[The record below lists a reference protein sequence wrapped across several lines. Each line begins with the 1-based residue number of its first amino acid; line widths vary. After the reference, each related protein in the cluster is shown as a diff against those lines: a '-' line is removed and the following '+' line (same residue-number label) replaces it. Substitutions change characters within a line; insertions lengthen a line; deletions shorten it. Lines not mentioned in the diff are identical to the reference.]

1 MSAPQA
7 PGEAEART
15 EPTRRKT
22 RGGRDKNLRRVL
34 IIMVE
39 ATLLLVVL
47 FGVVYYVGQRTNAGP
62 TLSER
67 AITTAEEKVRTDPNN
82 LGSRLA
88 LAQAYGDAGR
98 SGEALAQYAEITKAD
113 PTNRDAMLGAGAIL
127 YSQGDLPKALD
138 QYKAAVKLSGG
149 EEFSAA
155 DPQLEEALY
164 YVGRITLEKGDAKGA
179 IDPLERALKI
189 DKTDSDAWYYL
200 GDAQVRNGDPKRG
213 AQAYAQA
220 LTFVPWGWCD
230 PYTGLAVAYTKLG
243 DKDGVA
249 YAQAMT
255 KVCEGKSDEGV
266 AALKALQSGPYRIQ
280 GLLGLGLAA
289 ESSGDVGQAVDWYG
303 KVTAIEPKNVAAL
316 TALARLQSGESS
328 SPSSTAGTAGTT
340 GTSGAGS

>member
-1 MSAPQA
+1 MRTRAPHA
-7 PGEAEART
+7 SGDGDATLET
-15 EPTRRKT
+15 TRRAP
-22 RGGRDKNLRRVL
+22 RGKDKNLRRIL

-39 ATLLLVVL
+39 ATVLLVVL

-67 AITTAEEKVRTDPNN
+67 AISSAEEKVRTDPNS
-82 LGSRLA
+82 LGARLA

-98 SGEALAQYAEITKAD
+98 PGEALTQYAEITKAD
-113 PTNRDAMLGAGAIL
+113 PSNRDAMLGAGFIL
-127 YSQGDLPKALD
+127 YSQGDLPKALE
-138 QYKAAVKLSGG
+138 QFQSAVKVSGG

-179 IDPLERALKI
+179 IDPLEKALKI

-200 GDAQVRNGDPKRG
+200 GDAQVRNGDPARG

-230 PYTGLAVAYTKLG
+230 PYTGLEAAYTKLG

-249 YAQAMT
+249 YATAMT
-255 KVCEGKSDEGV
+255 KVCEGKSEDGV
-266 AALKALQSGPYRIQ
+266 ASLKALQSGPYRIQ

-289 ESSGDVGQAVDWYG
+289 ESSGDVTGAVDWYSQ
-303 KVTAIEPKNVAAL
+303 VTAIEPKNVAAL
-316 TALARLQSGESS
+316 TALSRLQSGVSS
-328 SPSSTAGTAGTT
+328 GPTSTSSTSGTAAPA
-340 GTSGAGS
+340 S